1 MLSCV
6 FWNQIDDITHTITS
20 VHTIGQKI
28 FTGSETGEICLWEN
42 QRPFMI
48 LSSSSQ
54 SPCLYLSSASS
65 PNKSLL
71 SCKEILISV
80 HKDLKIR
87 TWDSEDG
94 RCFNSHKLSD
104 SFELKGLSSSQS
116 RLFIVQSLHLAMI
129 FDAWTLSPIK
139 SLHFGSMI
147 NCSNFLQDSKIV
159 ILTQESELIFWSYT
173 MSHVQELP
181 YFILKLGTNSEK
193 VSFDEE
199 SKVICIKR
207 KNRFEFRKM
216 SDIKFENYEIGVIDH
231 DGVIDS
237 GFYKSFFFIIT
248 TDKVIKYKVQDII
261 ELLDSCT
268 CFKIVKELEV
278 DSAQCPV
285 KTTST
290 SKIVGDKLISYQNS
304 TVEFSN
310 IEPFP
315 LNTENWNFHI
325 DKSEIPCLDP
335 QEIVTFSSVVL
346 QKWPL
351 MLIGTSTG
359 RILLKSLCSEK
370 KTLTYN
376 FHNTSITCIKLCKD
390 SIVSCNSDAVLCIYH
405 PDRSRGF
412 CDLLS
417 PAVHIHNVSCIQDT
431 IHNISDIFWKNSWKN
446 WDETILVH
454 CQDQSISL
462 VSLVTNSVI
471 CSFSTKI
478 SHISEVLVHVLLE
491 YLLIRSYDVVYV
503 FNMMMQCLERVA
515 IGVSANEL
523 LRKPI
528 LTKSRTESNSPE
540 DMVCEEH
547 KTIEVNWRACACY
560 RKFIYA
566 GEFNIQGIANPVI
579 SFGDEMDEELK
590 DFVLS
595 MLTCWDNK
603 CSSHQTLVKMHPEM
617 RKIVYRPFFGIKGD
631 TWQCYYLA
639 AGKKKNAIVDTL
651 ILTNIMR
658 ISSIGCSL
666 VKPSIGCLAY
676 KSLAGNSFLL
686 RIVRDLTTTIT
697 ESQKA
702 KLIAACK
709 RIIQLR
715 TPTSAAIRK
724 ALNIVGA
731 LKNVHIENEW
741 NRSKSSLAECQAS
754 LILAYFITDLSKED
768 SLYVITSLLSM
779 MRCGNIF
786 YAAAACKAISHTFFI
801 WKNYMSTRIKGII
814 KELIFLSNSQYPN
827 VYFKTIGALTIN
839 EMKSYVLMITEEI
852 SGSENST
859 KKLWMNSLKWM
870 VTYKYDTLASFL
882 PVILEVILKTLNP
895 HSPAI
900 RKIYLDQAGE
910 ILQILVLK
918 LPMVAFSQ
926 TKQKIAVGTTD
937 STIMIY
943 DLKTA
948 AFWKCLEGHEG
959 PISAIAFNKTGDILA
974 SYSAQDLSVKL
985 WRIEIGFFQGLVG
998 FKTIK
1003 PYNSIPL
1010 SDVKRTAFNY
1020 KEFIDCISFQWK
1032 DENFKLT
1039 REDARSYT
1047 FHI

>member
-6 FWNQIDDITHTITS
+6 FWNQIDEITHTITC

-54 SPCLYLSSASS
+54 SPCLYLSSVSS

-71 SCKEILISV
+71 SCKEILISI

-94 RCFNSHKLSD
+94 RCLNSHKLSD
-104 SFELKGLSSSQS
+104 SFDLKSLNSSQS
-116 RLFIVQSLHLAMI
+116 RLFIIQSSHLAMI

-139 SLHFGSMI
+139 TLHFGSVI
-147 NCSNFLQDSKIV
+147 NSSAFLQDSKIV

-173 MSHVQELP
+173 MVHVQELP
-181 YFILKLGTNSEK
+181 YFVLKFLTSYEK

-199 SKVICIKR
+199 SKIICIKR
-207 KNRFEFRKM
+207 KDCFEFRKM
-216 SDIKFENYEIGVIDH
+216 SDIKFDNYEIGVIYNNKAKDW
-231 DGVIDS
+231 
-237 GFYKSFFFIIT
+237 GFYKNWFFIVT
-248 TDKVIKYKVQDII
+248 TDNIIKYKIQDII
-261 ELLDSCT
+261 DLLDSCT
-268 CFKIVKELEV
+268 CFKIIKELEI
-278 DSAQCPV
+278 DSTQYPII
-285 KTTST
+285 TTPT
-290 SKIVGDKLISYQNS
+290 SKIIGDKLISYKNS
-304 TVEFSN
+304 HIEFSY
-310 IEPFP
+310 IESFP
-315 LNTENWNFHI
+315 LNTEKWYFHI
-325 DKSEIPCLDP
+325 DKSEIPCLNP
-335 QEIVTFSSVVL
+335 NETVTYSSIVL

-359 RILLKSLCSEK
+359 RILLKSLSSDK
-370 KTLTYN
+370 QTLIYN

-417 PAVHIHNVSCIQDT
+417 PAMHIHNVSCIQDT

-478 SHISEVLVHVLLE
+478 SHVSEVLVHVLLE
-491 YLLIRSYDVVYV
+491 YLLIRSHEVVYV

-515 IGVSANEL
+515 VGVSANEL

-528 LTKSRTESNSPE
+528 LKKSCTESNSPE

-547 KTIEVNWRACACY
+547 KTIEVNWRSCAY
-560 RKFIYA
+560 NRKIICS
-566 GEFNIQGIANPVI
+566 GEFNIQGTANPII
-579 SFGDEMDEELK
+579 SFGDEIDDELK

-595 MLTCWDNK
+595 ILTCWDNG
-603 CSSHQTLVKMHPEM
+603 CSSHKTLVKIHPEM
-617 RKIVYRPFFGIKGD
+617 SKIIYKSYFGIKGD
-631 TWQCYYLA
+631 TWQSYYLM
-639 AGKKKNAIVDTL
+639 AGKKTNAIIDTL
-651 ILTNIMR
+651 ILTNIMK

-666 VKPSIGCLAY
+666 IKPSIGCLVY

-697 ESQKA
+697 ESQKV

-709 RIIQLR
+709 NIIHLR

-724 ALNIVGA
+724 AIGILGS

-741 NRSKSSLAECQAS
+741 TRSKSSLAECQAS
-754 LILAYFITDLSKED
+754 IILAYFITDLNKED

-779 MRCGNIF
+779 IRCGNPF
-786 YAAAACKAISHTFFI
+786 YAAAACKAISHTFSI
-801 WKNYMSTRIKGII
+801 WKNYISTRIKGII
-814 KELIFLSNSQYPN
+814 KELIFLSNSEYQN
-827 VYFKTIGALTIN
+827 VYFKTIGALTVN
-839 EMKSYVLMITEEI
+839 EMKSYVLMIAEEV
-852 SGSENST
+852 SGVENPT

-882 PVILEVILKTLNP
+882 PMILEVILKTLNP

-900 RKIYLDQAGE
+900 RKVYLDQAGE
-910 ILQILVLK
+910 ILQMLVLK

-926 TKQKIAVGTTD
+926 AKQKIAVGTTD

-959 PISAIAFNKTGDILA
+959 PVSAVVFNKTGDILA

-985 WRIEIGFFQGLVG
+985 WKIEIGFFQGLVG

-1010 SDVKRTAFNY
+1010 SDVKRTACNY
-1020 KEFIDCISFQWK
+1020 KEFIECISFQWK
-1032 DENFKLT
+1032 DQIFKLT
-1039 REDARSYT
+1039 REDARSYS